1 MPGVVGGVSGACG
14 ALPNRGA
21 AAVAAGCGGGGG
33 GVAGGFIKLKK
44 FIASPGDYE
53 YEFADLDLYSFSPSR
68 GRNQIQFRAS

>member
-1 MPGVVGGVSGACG
+1 LPGVVGGVSGACG

-44 FIASPGDYE
+44 FIATRRLVTYE
-53 YEFADLDLYSFSPSR
+53 
-68 GRNQIQFRAS
+68 